1 MNEINLKE
9 LVDGALNEKFNKSF
23 EKVVDNLQDVNTPYK
38 SKRGITISLSFEQNE
53 ARDDVKVAVSVTEK
67 LAPQASISTAFQV
80 GKDLKTGKTYAHE
93 YGKQLKG
100 QIKMDDEEKP
110 DADESAKA
118 NVVDLRKVK

>member
-53 ARDDVKVAVSVTEK
+53 ARDDVKVTVGVTEK
-67 LAPQASISTAFQV
+67 LAAQTSLSTSFQV

-100 QIKMDDEEKP
+100 QIKMDDEAPKEVKN
-110 DADESAKA
+110 DS
-118 NVVDLRKVK
+118 VVDFRKVK

>member
-53 ARDDVKVAVSVTEK
+53 ARDDVKVTVGVTEK
-67 LAPQASISTAFQV
+67 LAAQTSLSTSFQV

-100 QIKMDDEEKP
+100 QIKMDD
-110 DADESAKA
+110 DAPKEVKNDS
-118 NVVDLRKVK
+118 VVDFRKVK